1 MNHVRSVF
9 RAALCLAVALGAAP
23 AFAANK
29 PEPTPAQAQL
39 IDHAEYLCDNCFFG
53 ASTYFY
59 CFAAGNNI
67 LIGYQKTPVFNYTD
81 ASKNY
86 LSPAHPAWT
95 SYAAPAGAIPLKYD
109 DKHIYI
115 DRPSRISKTGFW
127 SQVKGLAFWVTRA
140 NDKKVKLTRVEKGDM
155 FTGDD
160 RCRLA
165 GSAAKS
171 E

>member
-9 RAALCLAVALGAAP
+9 RVLLCLAVALGIQP
-23 AFAANK
+23 IFAAK
-29 PEPTPAQAQL
+29 PEPVPAQAQL

-53 ASTYFY
+53 ASKYFY

-67 LIGYQKTPVFNYTD
+67 LMGYQKTPVFNYTD
-81 ASKNY
+81 KSQNHFAPVHPSWTAY
-86 LSPAHPAWT
+86 APPAE
-95 SYAAPAGAIPLKYD
+95 AIPLKYD
-109 DKHIYI
+109 EEHIYI
-115 DRPSRISKTGFW
+115 DRPTRISKTGFW
-127 SQVKGLAFWVTRA
+127 SSLKGLAFWVTRA
-140 NDKKVKLTRVEKGDM
+140 DDKKVKLTRIAKGDM

-171 E
+171 Q